1 MLSDDTTITFFAD
14 QKNVNK
20 DKVYWGDNTTYAEAD
35 IEAYAG
41 LITFDTHID
50 YDAPE
55 GSVVVGQMR
64 YDKLLDYERKFWW
77 TPDTTKDLPTL
88 VSLPSISK
96 VSLTSAVSRQA
107 QQVAGGEERHCHCGC
122 SAC

>member
-14 QKNVNK
+14 QKNV
-20 DKVYWGDNTTYAEAD
+20 DKSAIYWGDNTTYAEAD

-41 LITFDTHID
+41 LIIFDTHID

-55 GSVVVGQMR
+55 GLVVVGQMR

-77 TPDTTKDLPTL
+77 TPDTAKDLPTL
-88 VSLPSISK
+88 VSLFSISK
-96 VSLTSAVSRQA
+96 FR
-107 QQVAGGEERHCHCGC
+107 
-122 SAC
+122 